1 MHPIHAIWFQCNV
14 TIQCIGCNQEEQHG
28 KRLKDDKV
36 IAEFI
41 ELYTNCKTKKKVV
54 YINKRIE
61 EFSRN
66 RPEYEIYE
74 TKPTNF
80 PLSLPPEENIG
91 NIGNK
96 KITMVFFKREANK
109 CQVL

>member
-1 MHPIHAIWFQCNV
+1 MAEF
-14 TIQCIGCNQEEQHG
+14 IQLYQHCKLEKM
-28 KRLKDDKV
+28 KRLKD
-36 IAEFI
+36 
-41 ELYTNCKTKKKVV
+41 
-54 YINKRIE
+54 KRLE

-80 PLSLPPEENIG
+80 PLELAPEENIG

-96 KITMVFFKREANK
+96 KNAMVFFKREANK
-109 CQVL
+109 CQVLKKCWQHGGTKCAGYVTISLRPLTRLCCIKFVFSSG